1 MIKEDFLHYL
11 WKLKKIDFSDL
22 ITSEGED
29 VTILDFGKYNTDSG
43 PDFFNARV
51 KINDTIWAGN
61 IEMHV
66 FSSDWIKHKHHND
79 PAYNNVIL
87 HVVYEEDIKLK
98 SNAGGEL
105 PTIVLKNRIFKNDL
119 KNYKLLRFNKNW
131 IPCEKA
137 INEVSSISKE
147 NTLEKALTDRLINKS
162 SHLKSILEE
171 KKDDWDEAFYIF
183 LSRYFGMKTN
193 SDAFEALAK
202 KLPYKI
208 ILKEKDDLN
217 KIEALLFGQAGM
229 LQDIFSDEYPLFLK
243 NEYQHLR
250 NKYDLTH
257 IPPSMWKFSKLRPSN
272 FPTIRIS
279 QLAYILF
286 NQDHLFRNVFDCNDI
301 NCLLRIFKAQ
311 TSAYWENHYIFDEKS
326 INKKKYLGKNSIEI
340 LIINAVIPAL
350 FFFGHLNNE
359 PGYKERAVDLLMN
372 LSPENNS
379 IIKKWKDLDI
389 EVKSAYDSQAL
400 LELKQNYCDK
410 KRCLECPIGNEIM
423 NK

>member
-11 WKLKKIDFSDL
+11 WKLKKIDFSGLTTTDN
-22 ITSEGED
+22 EE
-29 VTILDFGKYNTDSG
+29 VTILDFGSYNTDSG
-43 PDFFNARV
+43 PDFFNAKV

-66 FSSDWIKHKHHND
+66 FSSDWIKHKHHQD

-87 HVVYEEDIKLK
+87 HVVYEEDIKIR
-98 SNAGGEL
+98 SNTNTEL
-105 PTIVLKNRIFKNDL
+105 PTIELKNRIFKNDL
-119 KNYKLLRFNKNW
+119 KNYKLLKFNTNW

-137 INEVSSISKE
+137 FSQVSSLSIE
-147 NTLEKALTDRLINKS
+147 NALEKALINRLINKS
-162 SHLKSILEE
+162 EHLKGILEE
-171 KKDDWDEAFYIF
+171 KENDWDEAFYIF

-193 SDAFEALAK
+193 SDAFETLAK

-229 LQDIFSDEYPLFLK
+229 LNEIFNDEYPLFLK
-243 NEYQHLR
+243 NEYEHLK
-250 NKYDLTH
+250 NKYQLTP
-257 IPPSMWKFSKLRPSN
+257 IPVSMWKFSKLRPLN

-279 QLAYILF
+279 QFANILF
-286 NQDHLFRNVFDCNDI
+286 NQDHLFRNVFECDNIDC
-301 NCLLRIFKAQ
+301 LVKIFK
-311 TSAYWENHYIFDEKS
+311 TKINSYWENHFTFDEKS
-326 INKKKYLGKNSIEI
+326 INKKKPIGKKSIEI

-350 FFFGHLNNE
+350 FYFGHVNNE
-359 PGYKERAVDLLMN
+359 SQYKEKAVDLLLN
-372 LSPENNS
+372 LPAESNS
-379 IIKKWKDLDI
+379 IINKWRKLDI
-389 EVKSAYDSQAL
+389 EISSAYDSQAL

>member
-11 WKLKKIDFSDL
+11 WKLKKIDFSNL
-22 ITSEGED
+22 TTSKGET

-51 KINDTIWAGN
+51 KIDDTIWAGN

-66 FSSDWIKHKHHND
+66 FSSDWIKHKHHLD

-87 HVVYEEDIKLK
+87 HVVYEDDMKITN
-98 SNAGGEL
+98 SAGIEL
-105 PTIVLKNRIFKNDL
+105 PVVELKTRIFEKDL

-137 INEVSSISKE
+137 IDKVSFISKE
-147 NTLEKALTDRLINKS
+147 NALEKSLTDRLVNKS

-171 KKDDWDEAFYIF
+171 EKGDWDEAFYIF

-193 SDAFEALAK
+193 SDAFETLAK

-208 ILKEKDDLN
+208 ILKEKDDIN

-229 LQDIFSDEYPLFLK
+229 LQELFSDEYPLFLK
-243 NEYQHLR
+243 NEYEHLR
-250 NKYDLTH
+250 NKYNLTP
-257 IPPSMWKFSKLRPSN
+257 IPVSMWKFSKLRPLN

-286 NQDHLFRNVFDCNDI
+286 KQEHLFRNVFECSDL
-301 NCLLRIFKAQ
+301 NCLYKIFKAQ
-311 TSAYWENHYIFDEKS
+311 TSVYWENHYTFDEKS

-350 FFFGHLNNE
+350 FYYGHLNNDVA
-359 PGYKERAVDLLMN
+359 YKERALDILMQ
-372 LSPENNS
+372 LPAENNS
-379 IIKKWKDLDI
+379 IIKKWKDLGI